1 MTTVKLPATAATRD
15 GPAEVVRDR
24 RVSRMAPGCDVIRFM
39 TSDTDAPRFDLADAN
54 LRVTRGSVP
63 ASAQLA
69 GLLKAQILE
78 RQLPPGSRL
87 PTERELI
94 ERSGLSRGTVRSA
107 VGILEDEGWL
117 IRRQGLGTFVAE
129 SVKQELESGVRTI
142 AEVLVSRG
150 VTPRVEVLS
159 HEVIP
164 APEPVGATLGRS
176 EVLRIQRRY
185 SENDQP
191 LAIVTAY
198 LPADL
203 ADDAVEPLLS
213 AEPATETTYTMWEQR
228 LGVRVGSATHQIHAA
243 GASPEIAAALV
254 LSEGAPVLVLRR
266 TSYPDKDKPLEV
278 VVFHHR
284 PERYEF
290 SVTLPRTIPGQQAG
304 MTER

>member
-1 MTTVKLPATAATRD
+1 
-15 GPAEVVRDR
+15 
-24 RVSRMAPGCDVIRFM
+24 M
-39 TSDTDAPRFDLADAN
+39 TSHTDSPRFDLADTD

-69 GLLKAQILE
+69 ERLKGQILE
-78 RQLPPGSRL
+78 QRLPPGSRL
-87 PTERELI
+87 PTEQELI
-94 ERSGLSRGTVRSA
+94 ARSGLSRVTVRAA
-107 VGILEDEGWL
+107 VGILEGDGWL

-129 SVKQELESGVRTI
+129 PVKQELESGVRTI
-142 AEVLVSRG
+142 TEVLVSRG

-159 HEVIP
+159 HEVVP
-164 APEPVGATLGRS
+164 APERVGATLGRS
-176 EVLRIQRRY
+176 EVLRIQRRF

-203 ADDAVEPLLS
+203 PDDAVEPLLTAAS
-213 AEPATETTYTMWEQR
+213 ATETTYTMWEQR
-228 LGVRVGSATHQIHAA
+228 LGVRIDSATHEIHAA
-243 GASPEIAAALV
+243 AASPEIAAALG

-266 TSYPDKDKPLEV
+266 TSYTDKKKPLEV